1 MGDLSWKWINADH
14 IHHIVFEIDQ
24 YDKYDKWMV
33 SERRAFHLSELAPW
47 IHTVY
52 SF

>member
-1 MGDLSWKWINADH
+1 MGDLFWKWINADH
-14 IHHIVFEIDQ
+14 ILHIVFEIDQ